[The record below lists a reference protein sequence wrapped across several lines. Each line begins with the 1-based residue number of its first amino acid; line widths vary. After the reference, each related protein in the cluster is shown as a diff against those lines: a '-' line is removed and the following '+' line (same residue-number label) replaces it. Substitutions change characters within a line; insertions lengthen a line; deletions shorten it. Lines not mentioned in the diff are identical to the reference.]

1 MGRCFD
7 IGAAIFAF
15 VAALFWFLSAAGKL
29 PPMVT
34 YWGETPD
41 SDPFY
46 QAVKFS
52 AYMNVIAATASGIS
66 AALFGIRLIC
76 AARPTH

>member
-1 MGRCFD
+1 MGRW
-7 IGAAIFAF
+7 IEITAAIFAF
-15 VAALFWFLSAAGKL
+15 IAAVFWFLSAAGKL

-34 YWGETPD
+34 YWGGTPD

-52 AYMNVIAATASGIS
+52 AYMNMIAATASGIS
-66 AALFGIRLIC
+66 AALISAKLLFS
-76 AARPTH
+76 PS